1 VKAKDEQASTTEGQ
15 QPMSDTNGPG
25 EDDKTSAHGDAQPL
39 SQELPTDV
47 RVRLRKLDKLESK
60 YYGNFFFDL

>member
-1 VKAKDEQASTTEGQ
+1 
-15 QPMSDTNGPG
+15 MSDTNGPG
-25 EDDKTSAHGDAQPL
+25 EDDKTSAHGDAQSL